1 MKTILCLS
9 SFLIIFAALPLAGTG
24 VVHAQD
30 ANATLVASEPAAQM
44 TDTPVPLDIATATPQ
59 PSPTAT
65 PEPPAGRPQ
74 LVVAGYHASQE
85 TVHAGSDFDLEISIR
100 NDGAQPAQGVSI
112 VFAGDNFYVRETG
125 GVLSIPA
132 LAPGESHTIRQPLT
146 ASWSLAGYT
155 VGITTA
161 TASYSDGNGTAY
173 SDTFSFSV
181 DIYFDANWGK
191 PTPTPVLG
199 ENPQLVVQG
208 YHVDVAELK
217 PGVTFTLELEIANPG
232 SRLAKGVRMV
242 LGGQAAGSGSA
253 STTAAGASYTPF
265 AALDT
270 SNLIHVGDL
279 QPDETRAIAHR
290 LIVDLQAT
298 AGVYTLPLA
307 FEYAD
312 EKGEQHTDDQGVTL
326 IVHTTPQLKISFY
339 ENPGELRVGESAILP
354 IQVTN
359 MGYQTVLLGDLR
371 LSASQGALTGDT
383 AFIGPLES
391 GGSFTHD
398 AEITPAAAGGG
409 LEIRVAVDYNDVY
422 GSPQNIVQAL
432 TVSVAGDGN
441 PPTSEENDA
450 PVTVVK
456 EAAPRAE
463 GFWQKLVRFF
473 RNLLGLGG

>member
-1 MKTILCLS
+1 MKIIHSLYL
-9 SFLIIFAALPLAGTG
+9 SFLLILLTTLPFAGTG
-24 VVHAQD
+24 AVYAQG
-30 ANATLVASEPAAQM
+30 AS
-44 TDTPVPLDIATATPQ
+44 DTPVVTEPVVLHTATATSLPTATTTTQ
-59 PSPTAT
+59 PTAT

-74 LVVAGYHASQE
+74 LVVADYHAGQE
-85 TVHAGSDFDLEISIR
+85 TVHAGSDFDLEISLR
-100 NDGAQPAQGVSI
+100 NDGNRPAQGVSI

-125 GVLSIPA
+125 GVWSIPA
-132 LAPGESHTIRQPLT
+132 LAPGESYTIRQPLT

-155 VGITTA
+155 VGTTTA
-161 TASYSDGNGTAY
+161 ITSYSDGNGTSY

-199 ENPQLVVQG
+199 ENPQIIVQG

-217 PGVTFTLELEIANPG
+217 PGAAFTLVLDIANPG

-242 LGGQAAGSGSA
+242 LGAQAAGSGSA
-253 STTAAGASYTPF
+253 STTAAASHAPF

-279 QPDETRAIAHR
+279 QPGETRGLAQR

-307 FEYAD
+307 FEYSD
-312 EKGEQHTDDQGVTL
+312 EKGEQYTDHQGITL
-326 IVHTTPQLKISFY
+326 IIHTTPQLKISFY
-339 ENPGELRVGESAILP
+339 ENPGELRVGESAVLP

-359 MGYQTVLLGDLR
+359 MGYQTILLGDLH
-371 LSASQGALTGDT
+371 LSANKGILTGDS

-398 AEITPAAAGGG
+398 AEITPAAGGG

-422 GSPQNIVQAL
+422 GNPQNITQTL

-441 PPTSEENDA
+441 PPSSEENDT
-450 PVTVVK
+450 PVTVVE

-463 GFWQKLVRFF
+463 GFWQKLVHFF